1 MKFLKYFAVIT
12 IVVTLFIVASSN
24 ASAQP
29 RFRGG
34 FFINA
39 YPNAYP
45 EHYDYGFYRPAPW
58 DFGYYRGRRPSRGFG
73 LNFSRGGFGFTYE
86 SNRGRRRNRCDD
98 DRRGSR
104 RGSRR
109 GN

>member
-12 IVVTLFIVASSN
+12 IVVTLFMVASSN

-34 FFINA
+34 FFFHSRPM
-39 YPNAYP
+39 Y
-45 EHYDYGFYRPAPW
+45 YDYYGPVYRPAPLSF
-58 DFGYYRGRRPSRGFG
+58 DYYRGRPNRGFG

-98 DRRGSR
+98 DRRGNR

-109 GN
+109 SN